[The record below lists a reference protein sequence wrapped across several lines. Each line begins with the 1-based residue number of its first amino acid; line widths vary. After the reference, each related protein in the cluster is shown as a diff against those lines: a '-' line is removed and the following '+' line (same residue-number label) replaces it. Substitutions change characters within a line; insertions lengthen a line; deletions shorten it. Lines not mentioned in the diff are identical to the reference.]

1 MDTAPSAKRRT
12 PVARALM
19 AVGDGEGE
27 VAELV
32 GGGVVCSGFDD
43 EDNGGG
49 GVDDSATTFS
59 TGAFLS
65 VEN

>member
-1 MDTAPSAKRRT
+1 
-12 PVARALM
+12 M
-19 AVGDGEGE
+19 AVGDEEAE
-27 VAELV
+27 VVELV
-32 GGGVVCSGFDD
+32 GGGVVCSGFD
-43 EDNGGG
+43 GGG

>member
-12 PVARALM
+12 PEARALM
-19 AVGDGEGE
+19 AVGDEEAE
-27 VAELV
+27 VVELV
-32 GGGVVCSGFDD
+32 GGGVVCSGFD
-43 EDNGGG
+43 GGG